1 MARER
6 GGEDTLGSG
15 NGDSGLR
22 EDQLWDDDAFRRR
35 CADLAEEKGISLRE
49 TVLRAKTSADY
60 LTKQQLGR
68 NTNVVMRL
76 ARFFE
81 VTPAFLA
88 WGEGSVEPAVDL
100 DRRLDVNQEQI
111 AVIGKISMLLMAL
124 DPRDYASET
133 CLKAIEAI
141 LRRA

>member
-1 MARER
+1 MLAP
-6 GGEDTLGSG
+6 GGS
-15 NGDSGLR
+15 NGDDNGISR
-22 EDQLWDDDAFRRR
+22 EDQLWDDDAFRQR
-35 CADLAEEKGISLRE
+35 CVGLAEERGISLRE

-88 WGEGSVEPAVDL
+88 WGEGSSEPALDL
-100 DRRLDVNQEQI
+100 DRPLNVNQEQI

-124 DPRDYASET
+124 DPRDYASNT